1 MFYEGTVEGPDYR
14 PHPAIWVVNVRE
26 SISEKGLFKLS
37 SDGVGSGG
45 LWKAEDMACEGLRDE
60 KDRNSVG
67 FLGKWGRKGDTCVSR
82 TQTLQSRGAQGEV
95 TTTKG
100 LLRT

>member
-1 MFYEGTVEGPDYR
+1 MFYEGTVEGPDYQ

-45 LWKAEDMACEGLRDE
+45 L
-60 KDRNSVG
+60 
-67 FLGKWGRKGDTCVSR
+67 
-82 TQTLQSRGAQGEV
+82 
-95 TTTKG
+95 
-100 LLRT
+100 